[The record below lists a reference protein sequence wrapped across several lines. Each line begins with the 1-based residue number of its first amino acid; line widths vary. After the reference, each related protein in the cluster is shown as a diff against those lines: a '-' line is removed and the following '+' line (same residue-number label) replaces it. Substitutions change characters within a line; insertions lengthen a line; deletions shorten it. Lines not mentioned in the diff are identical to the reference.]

1 MWKAIDFSVICG
13 VAKCIESLGSW
24 TISNLW
30 LYICYNGGLWGLFT
44 WWLSLKSK
52 LQPLGY
58 NKGLNPFF
66 SPEVPME
73 SMLSSSVLTQPE
85 LSPLKPCLVGSYFVH
100 FSSSLS
106 SSMVSEPWFV
116 VWRLAKIIPRYL
128 VEWVPFAYVALF
140 SSSTIWSFFFWV
152 LSSMGSLFLL

>member
-13 VAKCIESLGSW
+13 VSECIESLDSW
-24 TISNLW
+24 TISNFW
-30 LYICYNGGLWGLFT
+30 LYRCYNGRLCGLFT
-44 WWLSLKSK
+44 RWLLKSK

-58 NKGLNPFF
+58 NTKGLNPFF

-73 SMLSSSVLTQPE
+73 SMLSLSVLTQPE

-106 SSMVSEPWFV
+106 SSMVSYSQFV
-116 VWRLAKIIPRYL
+116 AFHSKSCLKTGQNHPPLSGRM
-128 VEWVPFAYVALF
+128 
-140 SSSTIWSFFFWV
+140 STIC
-152 LSSMGSLFLL
+152 LCCIL